1 MFVVRQ
7 PESGEGKGEAL
18 PAGPGILPRGFLSLP
33 PEQLYRL
40 REARGPGHGV
50 SLPPR
55 TQLLGRVGRPRAG
68 VDRVIYF
75 QIPLSKGMCYWSFQ
89 SGKLKRK
96 LLANCQA
103 AVLVPQKHSV
113 CKSQPQT
120 GSFGVTVPFWKPLTC
135 PRVCQSPLGTP
146 IARSEMEGRRAS
158 GPWVLPLLP
167 TCHPGSE
174 GSVAARCGRAN

>member
-40 REARGPGHGV
+40 QEARGPGHGV

-135 PRVCQSPLGTP
+135 PRVCQSPLGPPHCKVRNGRTAGIGSLGP
-146 IARSEMEGRRAS
+146 PAPPHVPSWLRGKRGRSLWPR
-158 GPWVLPLLP
+158 
-167 TCHPGSE
+167 
-174 GSVAARCGRAN
+174 